1 MRFIRTTLLIAA
13 SLASPARADHIDPY
27 DTVQKIYES
36 FKAGG
41 SYQESRAM
49 FSQALRDARHD
60 GKLDPGFAILYAMY
74 SDLARYD
81 GNPAFALQLADE
93 GIALTLTEVPPDEN
107 LKNTLLVSRAYALAE
122 LGQYQQAVE
131 GVAITALWMGEHF
144 GDEART
150 DLEAMARG
158 WAGQAAVAGGDGKFP
173 SAVELSIDLLKKADD
188 ALNARDTRTALTLA
202 SRATLPE
209 NTALA
214 PEDVAFMNA
223 RAHSVSGQAY
233 AYEGRQRLAVIAL
246 RRAADLVVAEP
257 WDGKSKPRLRGQVE
271 REEGWKLLAWT
282 IFSHLASAAVGA
294 KELDMAQAAI
304 DAASQLATTPE
315 QRFTLLV
322 QQAGLAFS
330 SKDYARAVDVF
341 SRGRRDAEAA
351 GDAENAALARVYV
364 AIARLSS
371 APEDA
376 VPAEEAELLEA
387 ASDAANVMADDPQMV
402 EYVLTTAVRMA
413 VGNTGSTTAALPLA
427 RRAFAVFR
435 ERQRAMAG
443 YEAVQESGRRERR
456 SFLEMLIA
464 GEYAAANA
472 K

>member
-1 MRFIRTTLLIAA
+1 MRFIRTALLIAA

-27 DTVQKIYES
+27 ETVQTIYGL

-93 GIALTLTEVPPDEN
+93 GIALTLTEVPPDED

-122 LGQYQQAVE
+122 LGQYRQAVE
-131 GVAITALWMGEHF
+131 GVAITALWMGKRF
-144 GDEART
+144 GEKART

-257 WDGKSKPRLRGQVE
+257 WDGKSRPRLRGQVE

-351 GDAENAALARVYV
+351 GDADNEALARVYV

-387 ASDAANVMADDPQMV
+387 ASDAAHVMADDPQMV

>member
-1 MRFIRTTLLIAA
+1 
-13 SLASPARADHIDPY
+13 
-27 DTVQKIYES
+27 
-36 FKAGG
+36 
-41 SYQESRAM
+41 M

-144 GDEART
+144 GDKART

-233 AYEGRQRLAVIAL
+233 AYEGRQRLVVGVAGRLGVAP
-246 RRAADLVVAEP
+246 AA
-257 WDGKSKPRLRGQVE
+257 
-271 REEGWKLLAWT
+271 
-282 IFSHLASAAVGA
+282 
-294 KELDMAQAAI
+294 
-304 DAASQLATTPE
+304 
-315 QRFTLLV
+315 
-322 QQAGLAFS
+322 
-330 SKDYARAVDVF
+330 
-341 SRGRRDAEAA
+341 
-351 GDAENAALARVYV
+351 
-364 AIARLSS
+364 
-371 APEDA
+371 
-376 VPAEEAELLEA
+376 
-387 ASDAANVMADDPQMV
+387 
-402 EYVLTTAVRMA
+402 
-413 VGNTGSTTAALPLA
+413 
-427 RRAFAVFR
+427 
-435 ERQRAMAG
+435 
-443 YEAVQESGRRERR
+443 
-456 SFLEMLIA
+456 
-464 GEYAAANA
+464 
-472 K
+472 